1 MLDENGGRNVFQKM
15 LFLPKLVDLLKV
27 VPNWHLKGKR
37 EDIMSKVVSNLFI
50 LYWTLTCADSFAVF
64 VM

>member
-37 EDIMSKVVSNLFI
+37 EDMMSKGR
-50 LYWTLTCADSFAVF
+50 YDEQGCK
-64 VM
+64 